1 MKGVAAAR
9 RESRAKVLK
18 DRRAPRGRG
27 RAGTGGA
34 RGGRAW
40 TMCVPTMAGMRGSFM
55 RSILET
61 PIFWQRS
68 PNASSFGQK
77 TVIGPGD
84 VIVPSWPPC
93 DGGREGG
100 REGGRKRQLSLR

>member
-1 MKGVAAAR
+1 
-9 RESRAKVLK
+9 
-18 DRRAPRGRG
+18 
-27 RAGTGGA
+27 
-34 RGGRAW
+34 
-40 TMCVPTMAGMRGSFM
+40 
-55 RSILET
+55 LET